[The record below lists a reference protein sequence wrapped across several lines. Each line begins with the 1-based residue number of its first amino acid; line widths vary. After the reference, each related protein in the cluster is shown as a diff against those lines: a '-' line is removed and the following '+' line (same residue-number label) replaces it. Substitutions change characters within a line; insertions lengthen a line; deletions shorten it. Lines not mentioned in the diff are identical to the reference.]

1 MSLKNTDFDIV
12 VVGSGLSSL
21 SFIDSY
27 LEKNKKI
34 NVISPNFKLSNTKGE
49 YSNSHID
56 HYLPPQMSKK
66 LNEVK
71 NFFFQNK
78 LIINKNSKVFG
89 SLQFGGLSNYW
100 GLQIDGNISDDIVHL
115 NHNVRRKIK
124 KSFVDIFKKFSF
136 LGEANINNKVYK
148 NSYNTNLFPEKIMK
162 KNKTFD
168 FSKPIIAYRKKN
180 IYKKKNIN
188 LKLLNEKKDKFNANN
203 YYNFFLK
210 KKKIIFHNYVVNK
223 IYSRK
228 NKIYLD
234 CSNQKIKKI
243 FTTKKL
249 ILGCGTLATTKL
261 ILDFLK
267 IKKEIKI
274 KHHPRLFSFF
284 MSKYKSDNNMQF
296 TPSTINVRDKKNP
309 NFFVMDFRP
318 GNKLIV
324 NSIIDFKKYLY
335 PFKFLLN
342 YFRKYMIFSN
352 IFLDSK
358 YSNLFIKLQKNS
370 KAIIYSKQ
378 NKVSSIFKKIHKR
391 VHKFLIQEKLIF
403 PIFYNY
409 FPGFGADFHY
419 FGTIPITKNNKK
431 LTVNDK
437 CQLKMYKNIYIVDGS
452 VLDFKV
458 NKYPLGIIMANAR
471 RIGKEIK

>member
-180 IYKKKNIN
+180 IYKKKI
-188 LKLLNEKKDKFNANN
+188 
-203 YYNFFLK
+203 
-210 KKKIIFHNYVVNK
+210 
-223 IYSRK
+223 
-228 NKIYLD
+228 
-234 CSNQKIKKI
+234 
-243 FTTKKL
+243 L
-249 ILGCGTLATTKL
+249 I
-261 ILDFLK
+261 
-267 IKKEIKI
+267 
-274 KHHPRLFSFF
+274 
-284 MSKYKSDNNMQF
+284 
-296 TPSTINVRDKKNP
+296 
-309 NFFVMDFRP
+309 
-318 GNKLIV
+318 
-324 NSIIDFKKYLY
+324 
-335 PFKFLLN
+335 
-342 YFRKYMIFSN
+342 
-352 IFLDSK
+352 
-358 YSNLFIKLQKNS
+358 
-370 KAIIYSKQ
+370 
-378 NKVSSIFKKIHKR
+378 
-391 VHKFLIQEKLIF
+391 
-403 PIFYNY
+403 
-409 FPGFGADFHY
+409 
-419 FGTIPITKNNKK
+419 
-431 LTVNDK
+431 
-437 CQLKMYKNIYIVDGS
+437 
-452 VLDFKV
+452 
-458 NKYPLGIIMANAR
+458 
-471 RIGKEIK
+471 

>member
-1 MSLKNTDFDIV
+1 
-12 VVGSGLSSL
+12 
-21 SFIDSY
+21 
-27 LEKNKKI
+27 
-34 NVISPNFKLSNTKGE
+34 
-49 YSNSHID
+49 
-56 HYLPPQMSKK
+56 YLPPQMSKK

-234 CSNQKIKKI
+234 CSNQ
-243 FTTKKL
+243 
-249 ILGCGTLATTKL
+249 
-261 ILDFLK
+261 
-267 IKKEIKI
+267 
-274 KHHPRLFSFF
+274 
-284 MSKYKSDNNMQF
+284 
-296 TPSTINVRDKKNP
+296 
-309 NFFVMDFRP
+309 
-318 GNKLIV
+318 
-324 NSIIDFKKYLY
+324 
-335 PFKFLLN
+335 
-342 YFRKYMIFSN
+342 
-352 IFLDSK
+352 
-358 YSNLFIKLQKNS
+358 
-370 KAIIYSKQ
+370 
-378 NKVSSIFKKIHKR
+378 
-391 VHKFLIQEKLIF
+391 
-403 PIFYNY
+403 
-409 FPGFGADFHY
+409 
-419 FGTIPITKNNKK
+419 
-431 LTVNDK
+431 
-437 CQLKMYKNIYIVDGS
+437 
-452 VLDFKV
+452 
-458 NKYPLGIIMANAR
+458 
-471 RIGKEIK
+471 